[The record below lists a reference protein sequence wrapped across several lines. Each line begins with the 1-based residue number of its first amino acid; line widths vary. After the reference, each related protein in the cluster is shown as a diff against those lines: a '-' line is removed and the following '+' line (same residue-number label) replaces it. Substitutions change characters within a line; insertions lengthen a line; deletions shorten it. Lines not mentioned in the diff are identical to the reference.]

1 MRDVLASGGIAGCPV
16 VDVRV
21 AVHDGKHHSVDRKD
35 TAFATAGRKA
45 FMAALRDA
53 RPTVFEP
60 IVLEPIVHIE
70 ITAPDHAMGDITG
83 DLASRRGI
91 VNGTED
97 VTQTGM
103 LGAMV
108 VRGQAPLSELSG
120 CQLRPNRLTSGQ
132 GRCTVAVSPLE
143 PVPPAVQSQ
152 RVAQFKLR
160 DDE

>member
-1 MRDVLASGGIAGCPV
+1 MRDVLASGGIAGYPV

-21 AVHDGKHHSVDRKD
+21 AVHDGMGHSVDSKD
-35 TAFATAGRKA
+35 IAFATAGRKA

-53 RPTVFEP
+53 RPTVLQP
-60 IVLEPIVHIE
+60 TVLEPIVNIE
-70 ITAPDHAMGDITG
+70 ITAPEHAMGDITG
-83 DLASRRGI
+83 DLASRRGS

-120 CQLRPNRLTSGQ
+120 CQLRLNALTSGQ

-143 PVPPAVQSQ
+143 PVPRAMQSQ
-152 RVAQFKLR
+152 RVAQFKVR